1 MVRSIVYGLLMC
13 GVFICCKWYGNG
25 KLLNEVLSNFI
36 ELVGVW
42 NLLIGISR
50 MFDMDCLFV
59 FLVRLVLYFL

>member
-36 ELVGVW
+36 ELVGV
-42 NLLIGISR
+42 
-50 MFDMDCLFV
+50 
-59 FLVRLVLYFL
+59 